1 MELIGDEVYTK
12 NLYYLLRRSFNLLE
26 LKCNLRERNN
36 EKNKYNIKWDN
47 DYFNFIYNFWN
58 VLE

>member
-12 NLYYLLRRSFNLLE
+12 NLYYLLSSNFNLLE